1 MRKSDVS
8 LEKPSESINCCGFA
22 VDEFACRSR
31 SQSNRLNDRQTSKLF
46 TEFPGHR
53 KCRPNVPRIFD
64 VCSELKSDCKSYF
77 GFLVDKFSEAVKTEI
92 TTFSIIA

>member
-1 MRKSDVS
+1 MRKSDAS
-8 LEKPSESINCCGFA
+8 LEKPSDSINCCGFA

-46 TEFPGHR
+46 TE
-53 KCRPNVPRIFD
+53 CRPNVPRIFD

>member
-1 MRKSDVS
+1 MDLLWTNSTAGQGLK
-8 LEKPSESINCCGFA
+8 
-22 VDEFACRSR
+22 
-31 SQSNRLNDRQTSKLF
+31 SNRLNDRQTSKLF

-92 TTFSIIA
+92 TTFSTMISCSRLLRDQTAGHGLK